1 MNYRT
6 LPAVRGVWVAHACGM
21 LLCAATAV
29 PALAADSSA
38 AGAAALK
45 VLLDSEDRARHS
57 SASDADRPPAAPA
70 AAPQAARP
78 ATARPAPARSNSN
91 LLSTGARSTV
101 QVPKTETLES
111 VIQRTLPD
119 LPLKETV
126 IRSAFMQLN
135 PHAFP
140 VRSVTVIRA
149 GSVLQV
155 PNADDLRAAAMR
167 DSPSAQALFLGGG
180 GMADAPREVTAEDKR
195 QWVRF
200 P

>member
-57 SASDADRPPAAPA
+57 SASDADRPA

-91 LLSTGARSTV
+91 LL
-101 QVPKTETLES
+101 
-111 VIQRTLPD
+111 
-119 LPLKETV
+119 
-126 IRSAFMQLN
+126 
-135 PHAFP
+135 
-140 VRSVTVIRA
+140 
-149 GSVLQV
+149 
-155 PNADDLRAAAMR
+155 
-167 DSPSAQALFLGGG
+167 
-180 GMADAPREVTAEDKR
+180 
-195 QWVRF
+195 
-200 P
+200 